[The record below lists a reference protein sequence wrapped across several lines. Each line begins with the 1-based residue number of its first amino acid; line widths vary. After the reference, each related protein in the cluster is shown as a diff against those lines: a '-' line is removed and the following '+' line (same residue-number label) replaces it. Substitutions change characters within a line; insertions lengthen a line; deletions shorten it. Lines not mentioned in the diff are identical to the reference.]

1 MMPTPGF
8 WRGKRVVVTGHTGFK
23 GSWLCAW
30 LEHLGA
36 RTFGLSLPPDTE
48 PSLCTLTRIEQRVET
63 LRADIRDAPRVAAAL
78 IRFAPEIVLHLAAQS
93 LVRRSYREPAETFAT
108 NVMGTVNLLEAVRKT
123 PSVRA
128 VVVVTSDKCYENNE
142 STRPYRETDPLGGA
156 EPYSASKACAELA
169 TAAWRQSYFSNDR
182 RVAVASA
189 RAGNVIGG
197 GDWAPDRLIPDCV
210 AALVAGRPI
219 ELRNPHATR
228 PWQHVLDPLNGYLI
242 LAQRLFNDGA
252 AFARAWNFGPTAE
265 DLRSVSQIVEAIIAR
280 WNRPGWWIASDTP
293 TVHEAGRLAID
304 ASMARDHLGWAPRLP
319 LDQALSWTTD
329 WYRRYHDGEP
339 ADGLVGAEL
348 KRYEALSPGSP

>member
-1 MMPTPGF
+1 MMPTPSF
-8 WRGKRVVVTGHTGFK
+8 WRGKGVVVTGHTGFK

-63 LRADIRDAPRVAAAL
+63 LHADIRDPSSVLAA
-78 IRFAPEIVLHLAAQS
+78 ITRFAPEIVLHLAAQS

-123 PSVRA
+123 ASVRA

-142 STRPYRETDPLGGA
+142 SVRAYRETDALGGV

-169 TAAWRQSYFSNDR
+169 TAAWRQSYFSHDG
-182 RVAVASA
+182 RVALASA

-219 ELRNPHATR
+219 EIRHPHATR

-242 LAQRLFNDGA
+242 LAERLFNDGA
-252 AFARAWNFGPTAE
+252 TFARAWNFGPSAE
-265 DLRSVSQIVEAIIAR
+265 NLCSVSQIVEAIIAR
-280 WNRPGWWIASDTP
+280 WGLSARWIVSDAP
-293 TVHEAGRLAID
+293 AVHEAGRLAID
-304 ASMARDHLGWAPRLP
+304 ASMARAHLGWAPYLP
-319 LDQALSWTTD
+319 LDEALSWTTD
-329 WYRRYHDGEP
+329 WYSRYHNGEQ
-339 ADGLVGAEL
+339 ADALVGAQI
-348 KRYEALSPGSP
+348 KQYEALSEALP